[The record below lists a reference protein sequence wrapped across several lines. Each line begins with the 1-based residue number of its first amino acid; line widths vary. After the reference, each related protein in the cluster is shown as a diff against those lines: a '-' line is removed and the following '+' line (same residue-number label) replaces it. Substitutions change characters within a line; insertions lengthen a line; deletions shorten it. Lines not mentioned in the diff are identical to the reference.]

1 MTTEAVRIIVD
12 ADACPKT
19 VKSIITT
26 LAKKYDL
33 EVIMIASF
41 NHRLEGGFRVMVVGN
56 EPQSVDLAVINLTRK
71 RDIVVT
77 QDWGLAA
84 VILGKGAQAI
94 SPLGMVYKNEKIEF
108 LLEQRHLKAKIRRS
122 GGRTKGPAARTGDD
136 DESFRSAFE
145 ELLHRQTINRQ

>member
-1 MTTEAVRIIVD
+1 MATESVRIIVD
-12 ADACPKT
+12 ADACPRK
-19 VKSIITT
+19 VKSIIVT
-26 LAKKYDL
+26 LSKKYNT
-33 EVIMIASF
+33 EVIMVASF
-41 NHRLEGGFRVMVVGN
+41 NHNITGEFQVIVVGN

-71 RDIVVT
+71 NDIVVT

-94 SPLGMVYKNEKIEF
+94 SPLGMLYKNEKIEF

-136 DESFRSAFE
+136 DEVFKSAFE
-145 ELLHRQTINRQ
+145 ELLHKQTINRQ